1 MHVAVVSDPQLEHVA
16 DGVRDELACAFPP
29 PAALATVSDQLCL
42 QYVSTMLF
50 QTCSSS
56 TVGAYHEQ
64 DDQQEQRQRAHRH
77 HRTAITVIYQ

>member
-1 MHVAVVSDPQLEHVA
+1 
-16 DGVRDELACAFPP
+16 
-29 PAALATVSDQLCL
+29 L
-42 QYVSTMLF
+42 QHVSTMLF

>member
-1 MHVAVVSDPQLEHVA
+1 MRMAL
-16 DGVRDELACAFPP
+16 LLAFPSLSTLLMASVINFTLP
-29 PAALATVSDQLCL
+29 VALAAVSDQLCL
-42 QYVSTMLF
+42 QYVSKMLF

-64 DDQQEQRQRAHRH
+64 DGQQEQRQRAHRH